1 MPRRD
6 GARHTL
12 RADPCKTEKQY
23 LDRKFMKSAFYSIL
37 ELSNNQQLDIQFSS
51 VQLSLFG
58 HITYY
63 IEQNENKKKKL
74 THGKGTYKNP
84 RGLWDLDPLVQEKIR
99 NIKSLHGVTAV
110 VYCITKRPLEIRR
123 FPYFTQVVNGG

>member
-63 IEQNENKKKKL
+63 IEQNENKKKKVDAWQGNL
-74 THGKGTYKNP
+74 
-84 RGLWDLDPLVQEKIR
+84 
-99 NIKSLHGVTAV
+99 
-110 VYCITKRPLEIRR
+110 
-123 FPYFTQVVNGG
+123 